1 MDAHKRM
8 LRPHNLKVKVKGPG
22 EVLPRLHS
30 HVYQTVFPRNPWKYV
45 ESVHVAQKK
54 KKKNLIIFFSVE
66 GKLLPLLNYK
76 TVGCS
81 VNF

>member
-8 LRPHNLKVKVKGPG
+8 LRPHNLKVKMKGPG

-30 HVYQTVFPRNPWKYV
+30 HVCQTVFPRNPWKYV

-54 KKKNLIIFFSVE
+54 NLIIFFSVE
-66 GKLLPLLNYK
+66 GKLLPLLNNK
-76 TVGCS
+76 RVGCS

>member
-30 HVYQTVFPRNPWKYV
+30 HVCQTVFPRNPWKYV

-54 KKKNLIIFFSVE
+54 KIS
-66 GKLLPLLNYK
+66 
-76 TVGCS
+76 
-81 VNF
+81 